1 MGIVSQLPEEEAKK
15 KRGWMRGIGRFLRR
29 VVLLFPLSRRG
40 MGVAVFGGLF
50 LWGYG
55 LRQKDWILLVLGAI
69 AICLVV
75 LGVVLVAGTAL
86 WVGWRMRALAKMQ
99 TGTTPLLGV
108 VGESVETGLRLPAW
122 QMPFVDFRVLW
133 LEPKAEVTLD
143 AHFRGM
149 EESVCFQRRWS
160 AERIV
165 RAFVI
170 RDFFGLSEVR
180 WEREEQR
187 TVQVLPRVSSFSTT
201 PLRSM
206 SDGEG
211 HYVPS
216 SPRHGDLVDTR
227 AYMPGDPIRHIHWK
241 LFARSQQLIVR
252 IQEPSRDYDLK
263 LLAYLICD
271 PFDEYASEIARWSM
285 ESGALGHGWSFGA
298 DGSALIAQEDL
309 ATGREI
315 LARSGTA
322 VDGKGQGLEGFL
334 ETVQFDPER
343 HQLLLF
349 ASASVWRWLPNVRE
363 VLKRHAARCS
373 LVVAD
378 NRELDEDVVLD
389 TTEPP
394 PNEPNW
400 WRFFLLPKSEDEPPQ
415 PSMIEELRQIGQ
427 HGMELR
433 FAARPQRSSYNT
445 RRFDQALPWSF
456 NPPS

>member
-1 MGIVSQLPEEEAKK
+1 MGIELQPQEVGTQE
-15 KRGWMRGIGRFLRR
+15 KRGFWRKIGRFLRR
-29 VVLLFPLSRRG
+29 AWLLFPLSRRG
-40 MGVAVFGGLF
+40 IGMAVFGVLF

-69 AICLVV
+69 ALCLVV
-75 LGVVLVAGTAL
+75 LGVVLVVGTAL
-86 WVGWRMRALAKMQ
+86 WVGWRMRALSA
-99 TGTTPLLGV
+99 TPTVANPLHGV
-108 VGESVETGLRLPAW
+108 VGEAVETGLRLPAW
-122 QMPFVDFRVLW
+122 QMPFVDFRVIW
-133 LEPKAEVTLD
+133 LEPKAEVTLET
-143 AHFRGM
+143 HFRGM
-149 EESVCFQRRWS
+149 EEFVRFQRRWS

-165 RAFVI
+165 RAFVV
-170 RDFFGLSEVR
+170 RDFFSLSEVR

-187 TVQVLPRVSSFSTT
+187 TVQVLPRVSSFLTT

-285 ESGALGHGWSFGA
+285 ESGALGHGWSLGA
-298 DGSALIAQEDL
+298 DGSSLIAKEDL

-322 VDGKGQGLEGFL
+322 MEAQGRGLEGFL
-334 ETVQFDPER
+334 ESVQFDPER

-349 ASASVWRWLPNVRE
+349 ASASVWRWLPQVRE
-363 VLKRHAARCS
+363 TLKRHPARCS
-373 LVVAD
+373 LIVAD
-378 NRELDEDVVLD
+378 NRELDEEVVLD
-389 TTEPP
+389 TSAPPASEPR
-394 PNEPNW
+394 W
-400 WRFFLLPKSEDEPPQ
+400 WRFFLLPKGEEEPPQ
-415 PSMIEELRQIGQ
+415 PSLLEELRQIGQ

-433 FAARPQRSSYNT
+433 FAARPQRSHYDARNLGES
-445 RRFDQALPWSF
+445 LSWSG
-456 NPPS
+456 